1 MSASV
6 PAAEH
11 SGCTEP
17 ADDELISDVEA
28 RRLILSGLTP
38 LRPRRAPITQVSGQV
53 LAEKVHAAES
63 VPRFV
68 NSAMD
73 GYAVIA
79 ADTVRAPVRLRVI
92 GTVAAG
98 DDPQAVVSRGA
109 AMRIMTGAP
118 MPPGADAVCILERAR
133 PEDNGLAVLIEEALS
148 PGMNVRKPGED
159 VAAGAEVFTPGTQ
172 LGPAHVGV
180 LAGLGIQTVLVHPRP
195 TVGVLSTGT
204 ELAADGAPL
213 MPGKIRDANRP
224 ALLAQL
230 GSDGFH
236 AVDLGIIGDDEVALQ
251 NLLQASAP
259 QCDAIIASGG
269 VSAGD
274 HDVLKVVLEKLG
286 GTTMRSLHVAVKP
299 GKHIAAARLGGK
311 QTPAFG
317 LPGNPVAALVG
328 YELFVRPALRAMAG
342 YRVLE
347 RPRLLAVA
355 ETDLPRQPGPKL
367 HLLRVTAR
375 VGSDGAM
382 WVRASGGQD
391 SHMLWAMAQSNALAL
406 LPESGVLAGEHV
418 EVLLLDA
425 GRL

>member
-1 MSASV
+1 M
-6 PAAEH
+6 
-11 SGCTEP
+11 
-17 ADDELISDVEA
+17 ISDAEA
-28 RRLILSGLTP
+28 RRLILAGHAP
-38 LRPRRAPITQVSGQV
+38 LRPRRVPITQVSGQI

-63 VPRFV
+63 VPRFA

-133 PEDNGLAVLIEEALS
+133 PEDNGLAVLIGEALT

-159 VAAGAEVFTPGTQ
+159 IAVGAEVFTPGTQ

-180 LAGLGIQTVLVHPRP
+180 LAGLGIQRVLVHPRP

-204 ELAADGAPL
+204 ELAASGAAL
-213 MPGKIRDANRP
+213 RPGKIRDANRP

-230 GSDGFH
+230 ASDGFH
-236 AVDLGIIGDDEVALQ
+236 AVDLGITGDDEVALE

-259 QCDAIIASGG
+259 QCDAIVASGG
-269 VSAGD
+269 VSVGD

-286 GTTMRSLHVAVKP
+286 GATMRSLHVAVKP
-299 GKHIAAARLGGK
+299 GKHIAVARLGEK

-317 LPGNPVAALVG
+317 LPGNPVAALVA
-328 YELFVRPALRAMAG
+328 YELFVRPALRALAG
-342 YRVLE
+342 HQVLE

-355 ETDLPRQPGPKL
+355 ETDLPRQPGSKL

-375 VGSDGAM
+375 IGSDGAVR
-382 WVRASGGQD
+382 VRASGGQG
-391 SHMLWAMAQSNALAL
+391 SHMLWAMALANALAL
-406 LPESGVLAGEHV
+406 LPDSGGVLAGEHV
-418 EVLLLDA
+418 EVLLLDV